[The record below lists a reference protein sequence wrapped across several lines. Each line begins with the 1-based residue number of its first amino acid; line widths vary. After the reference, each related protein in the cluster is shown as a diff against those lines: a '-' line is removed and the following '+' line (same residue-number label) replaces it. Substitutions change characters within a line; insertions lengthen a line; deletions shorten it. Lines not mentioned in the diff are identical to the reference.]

1 MSPET
6 LSVQKVTGVTAPLVC
21 FANGSISEACKKQL
35 RVSVYEESK
44 QTLKGRKRKI
54 VMAESQR
61 QTYKASNFDNVDSK
75 CDDTDLYLAEVN
87 KETGEMSFYSA
98 EVFHLMPVREESIL
112 EQSLKSSMSY
122 QEKTDLL
129 TESFGSGKQKKALA
143 RRQQIR
149 LKDSVIKSA
158 ISSVVDSAVAAQ
170 ELSSS
175 SSALPATTSAIPPYN
190 IDARTPAEVYK
201 LDDIIGQAELQSLR
215 NVAEVFFQCNS
226 QIVAEWQTNNTYFS
240 SVLSRLSNL
249 PFNET
254 ARWESA
260 CCLMYLQFMMTLFQ
274 MKAAQMQKKDPL
286 PADWPDLVTN
296 LMLNRFTFK
305 SDTAKSRR
313 CLPARLKDLLLSHI
327 LVLCLILDRFTTDLE
342 LLQVDLKI
350 GPNKLQTHVK
360 SLGCKVK
367 KEASS
372 GSFTAILTVPLV
384 FPEAKKSKKVR
395 L

>member
-75 CDDTDLYLAEVN
+75 CDDTDLYLAE
-87 KETGEMSFYSA
+87 
-98 EVFHLMPVREESIL
+98 
-112 EQSLKSSMSY
+112 
-122 QEKTDLL
+122 TDLL